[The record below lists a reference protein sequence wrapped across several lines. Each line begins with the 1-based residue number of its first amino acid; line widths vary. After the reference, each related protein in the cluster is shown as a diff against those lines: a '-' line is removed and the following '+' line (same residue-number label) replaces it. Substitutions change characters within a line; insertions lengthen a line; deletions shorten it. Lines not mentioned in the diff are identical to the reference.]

1 MFGRSFE
8 IGVVVLCTLKA
19 EEEREIVVS
28 GLVVRYVSEVD
39 NVDIEYSKA
48 DVEDSV
54 AVDVKVGTFSADET
68 ELLGEIIVVDWFSS
82 GSCGIG
88 PVLGTVAGTSDE
100 ILANV
105 KVAEDSLLVGLLESD
120 EGSCDV
126 PLSLRNVD
134 SEEDKVLELEKVK
147 SCRPE
152 AAVLALANWVDC
164 NSEVMAVVEVE
175 ENVVEMK
182 SGLENEK
189 ESVENTLVVSSLDDE
204 VNDRSDDWTVP
215 L

>member
-1 MFGRSFE
+1 MLGRSFK

-28 GLVVRYVSEVD
+28 GLVLRYVSEVD
-39 NVDIEYSKA
+39 DLDDEVSKA
-48 DVEDSV
+48 DVDNSV
-54 AVDVKVGTFSADET
+54 AVDVKGDAFSADET

-82 GSCGIG
+82 ESCGIG
-88 PVLGTVAGTSDE
+88 AVLEAVAGTSDE

-105 KVAEDSLLVGLLESD
+105 KVAEDSLLVGVLESD

-134 SEEDKVLELEKVK
+134 SEEDTVLELEKVK

-152 AAVLALANWVDC
+152 AAVLAFANWVDC
-164 NSEVMAVVEVE
+164 SSEAMAVV
-175 ENVVEMK
+175 
-182 SGLENEK
+182 
-189 ESVENTLVVSSLDDE
+189 
-204 VNDRSDDWTVP
+204 
-215 L
+215 